1 MSFKPAQLS
10 SYPIHPELIFDETS
24 LADDPESPNTWA
36 CKLYLQLNC
45 LMRRISRAPMK
56 EILHFKK
63 MHILLEKK
71 KYIFVPTRIIGRLA
85 PETSR
90 NYLHDKHCFKRRNEC
105 VNLRKGRRFI

>member
-1 MSFKPAQLS
+1 
-10 SYPIHPELIFDETS
+10 
-24 LADDPESPNTWA
+24 
-36 CKLYLQLNC
+36 
-45 LMRRISRAPMK
+45 MK

-71 KYIFVPTRIIGRLA
+71 KSYIFGLKVPTRILGRLA

-90 NYLHDKHCFKRRNEC
+90 NCLHEKYCFKRRKEC